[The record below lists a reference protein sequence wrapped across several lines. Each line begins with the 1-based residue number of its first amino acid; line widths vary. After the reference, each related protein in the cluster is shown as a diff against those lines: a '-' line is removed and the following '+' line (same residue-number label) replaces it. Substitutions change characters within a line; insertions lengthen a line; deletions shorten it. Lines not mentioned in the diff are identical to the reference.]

1 MQRFLTEFLKLGQKR
16 IVLASQSP
24 RRIQLLRD
32 LGLEFEIHPAAIDEN
47 LEQVT
52 DPVELARKLALEKA
66 HVVAERVEGDLI
78 IAADTLVTLDHHIFP
93 KPQSREEAFHMLETL
108 QGKTHFVIT
117 GLALVTPET
126 TIVDHGSTA
135 VTFYP
140 MSREEIEFYLTTQ
153 EPFDKAGAYAIQGKA
168 AVFIERIEG
177 DFYNVVGFPVG
188 KFFQHLK
195 ELFGPKT
202 GK

>member
-1 MQRFLTEFLKLGQKR
+1 MQRFLMDFLGLDKKR

-32 LGLEFEIHPAAIDEN
+32 LGLEFEIHPAAIEETLD
-47 LEQVT
+47 QVQE
-52 DPVELARKLALEKA
+52 PVELARKLALEKA
-66 HVVAERVEGDLI
+66 HVVAQRVAGDLI

-93 KPQSREEAFHMLETL
+93 KPQSREEAFQMLTLL
-108 QGKTHFVIT
+108 QGKTHYVIT
-117 GLALVTPET
+117 GLALITPDQ

-140 MSREEIEFYLTTQ
+140 MSKEEIEFYLTTQ

-168 AVFIERIEG
+168 AVFIERIDG
-177 DFYNVVGFPVG
+177 DFYNVVGFPIG

-195 ELFGPKT
+195 QLFG
-202 GK
+202 